1 MNQPIDSTFIPFPTP
16 SAAAPHTAGGQAPT
30 ANGAHQTAHRAE
42 AITAGGAHGGADPAE
57 HSPGGSAKRGRP
69 SGCSDRVVAMMK
81 DQIRRHGFSDT
92 AAAESVGVSSTSI
105 SRWKKQDPEL
115 ASELLKARFDCRIY
129 HLEII
134 ENAAAAENGR
144 GWRASAWILERLF
157 PGDYAPKMAERFAY
171 LHLQDKLQDREESAR
186 VYEDVQ
192 IRLAEEKAQRARAA
206 AAAAEAELEEARAPE
221 GAGAARSREAGLG
234 GEPPPLRGGVTPPPA
249 EASCIYSG
257 GDSRNSRNSGAA
269 EPDRGPHTPC
279 AAPGTAHSGCGFTRP
294 HSGLCGPRGAVEEA
308 AGSDVRPGSLNEVA
322 TGAASSIYSEDDS
335 RNSRNSNT
343 AEPGAGEVAASSEG
357 RPDSLNQAAMAAG
370 SCIYSEGDSH
380 NSRNCPMP
388 PPAAHPGLEGA
399 RSPSPSPLPPVHMP
413 TPRPSR
419 TAEATNAALH

>member
-16 SAAAPHTAGGQAPT
+16 SAEAPHAAGAQVSTP
-30 ANGAHQTAHRAE
+30 NGAHQTAHRAV
-42 AITAGGAHGGADPAE
+42 ATTDRGADSAE
-57 HSPGGSAKRGRP
+57 NPPGGGAKRGRP

-157 PGDYAPKMAERFAY
+157 PGDYSPKMAERFAY
-171 LHLQDKLQDREESAR
+171 LHLEAKLQDREESAR

-206 AAAAEAELEEARAPE
+206 AAAADAELEEARAHE

-234 GEPPPLRGGVTPPPA
+234 GEPPPLQGSVTAPPA
-249 EASCIYSG
+249 EPSCIYSE
-257 GDSRNSRNSGAA
+257 GDSRNSRNSEAVASPAGASEHVLHAQQSA
-269 EPDRGPHTPC
+269 EGPELAERATSPKPQQ
-279 AAPGTAHSGCGFTRP
+279 AAAIER
-294 HSGLCGPRGAVEEA
+294 VA
-308 AGSDVRPGSLNEVA
+308 ADES
-322 TGAASSIYSEDDS
+322 ASVGDS
-335 RNSRNSNT
+335 RNSRNCP
-343 AEPGAGEVAASSEG
+343 APAHAVRPGSEG
-357 RPDSLNQAAMAAG
+357 ALHSIA
-370 SCIYSEGDSH
+370 
-380 NSRNCPMP
+380 
-388 PPAAHPGLEGA
+388 
-399 RSPSPSPLPPVHMP
+399 
-413 TPRPSR
+413 
-419 TAEATNAALH
+419 AEASNNPLHSLLQAQDLRL

>member
-16 SAAAPHTAGGQAPT
+16 SAAAPHATGAPAST
-30 ANGAHQTAHRAE
+30 PSGAHQTAHSAVA
-42 AITAGGAHGGADPAE
+42 AIAGGGRGGADPAE
-57 HSPGGSAKRGRP
+57 DSPCGGAKRGRP

-157 PGDYAPKMAERFAY
+157 PGDYSPKMAERFAY

-206 AAAAEAELEEARAPE
+206 AAAAEAELEEARAHE

-234 GEPPPLRGGVTPPPA
+234 GEPPPLQDDATPPPA
-249 EASCIYSG
+249 EPSCIYSE
-257 GDSRNSRNSGAA
+257 GDSRNSRNSQAV

-279 AAPGTAHSGCGFTRP
+279 AASPGRPEEGADHGELLKKRRVPTCAPAPSNEASTAAASSIHSEGDSRNSRNSAAAEP
-294 HSGLCGPRGAVEEA
+294 AAVEEA
-308 AGSDVRPGSLNEVA
+308 ACSEGRPCDVQQPA
-322 TGAASSIYSEDDS
+322 PSSIYSEDDS
-335 RNSRNSNT
+335 RNSRNCPTPSQV
-343 AEPGAGEVAASSEG
+343 ARPGSDGALSPSSSPLRPGA
-357 RPDSLNQAAMAAG
+357 
-370 SCIYSEGDSH
+370 
-380 NSRNCPMP
+380 
-388 PPAAHPGLEGA
+388 
-399 RSPSPSPLPPVHMP
+399 
-413 TPRPSR
+413 
-419 TAEATNAALH
+419 